1 MSSFQVHPKIQQPE
15 CRDHAMANDAVGC
28 QVGQSIAPEEFR
40 RAMGS
45 FASGV
50 TVVTAAHDGEL
61 AGLTANAFSSVSLQ
75 PPMVL
80 VCVGRDSQSER
91 IIRAA
96 GLFAVHILAAD
107 QEEVAERF
115 ARSSGTAKFG
125 LSDWSPGP
133 SGTPL
138 MDRYLSRLLCRLSAT
153 HEGGD
158 HLIFVGE
165 VESLGIRPDL
175 TVPLTYFQGR
185 MGALRPHL
193 ASVDS
198 F

>member
-1 MSSFQVHPKIQQPE
+1 MSNFQVHPEIHQSG
-15 CRDHAMANDAVGC
+15 CRERAMANGAVGC
-28 QVGQSIAPEEFR
+28 QVGQSIAPEDFR

-61 AGLTANAFSSVSLQ
+61 AGLTANAFSSVSLR

-80 VCVGRDSQSER
+80 VCVGRDSRSER

-96 GLFAVHILAAD
+96 GFFAVHILAAD

-115 ARSSGTAKFG
+115 ARNSGAAKFG
-125 LSDWSPGP
+125 QADWSPGP

-138 MDRYLSRLLCRLSAT
+138 LDRYLSRIVCRLSAT

-185 MGALRPHL
+185 MGALRPRL

-198 F
+198 L